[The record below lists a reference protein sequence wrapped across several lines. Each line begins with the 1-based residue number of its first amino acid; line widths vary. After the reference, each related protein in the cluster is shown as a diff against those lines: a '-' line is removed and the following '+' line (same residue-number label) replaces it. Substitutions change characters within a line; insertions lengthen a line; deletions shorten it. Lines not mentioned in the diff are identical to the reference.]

1 MSNKHYEVNLDNGYT
16 ELVSTLTEA
25 RTYVKNNMY
34 DAKVVNIISIR
45 LDKNSK
51 EVRNYIKF

>member
-1 MSNKHYEVNLDNGYT
+1 MATYQVNFDNGFSQMAHS
-16 ELVSTLTEA
+16 LAEA
-25 RTYVKNNMY
+25 RAYVKNNMY

-51 EVRNYIKF
+51 EIRNYIKF